1 MNFFNQNKSHS
12 FNFPKFLVSVEM
24 VVEDGVINFFNQ
36 NNFPSFCFA
45 KFLISVEMVVV
56 VWCNTLLQ
64 PK

>member
-36 NNFPSFCFA
+36 ETIFTVLMFC
-45 KFLISVEMVVV
+45 
-56 VWCNTLLQ
+56 
-64 PK
+64 